1 MEEKRKVSKRTK
13 FSAFLILLFIP
24 LTIFIGI
31 KYFNERKYM
40 FISMLILFQVMIPF
54 FMIFEDRKP
63 QTRELIM
70 IAGLTAVGVAGRVAF
85 FWLPQFKP
93 IIAVTMI
100 TAAALGPE
108 SGFLTGALI
117 AFVSNFFFGQGPWTP
132 WQMFATGIIGFVSGI
147 LFRFGILKNKRLPMA
162 IFGFLITFFV
172 YGFIMDFASL
182 IMSRTVLTK
191 ETLLIF
197 LSSGVPFNFVY
208 GAATFVFLYFF
219 GEEMRE
225 KIERT
230 KVKYGLITEDEKLK

>member
-1 MEEKRKVSKRTK
+1 MIRDKKISKRTK
-13 FSAFLILLFIP
+13 ISAILILLFIP
-24 LTIFIGI
+24 ITIYIGI
-31 KYFNERKYM
+31 RFFNERKYM

-54 FMIFEDRKP
+54 FMIFEERKP
-63 QTRELIM
+63 QTRELIL

-93 IIAVTMI
+93 IIAVTII

-132 WQMFATGIIGFVSGI
+132 WQMFATGIIGFLSGV
-147 LFRFGILKNKRLPMA
+147 LFKLGILKNKKLPMA
-162 IFGFLITFFV
+162 TFGFVVTFFI
-172 YGFIMDFASL
+172 YGFIMDFASI
-182 IMSRTVLTK
+182 IMSKTIITK
-191 ETLLIF
+191 ETLIIF

-208 GAATFVFLYFF
+208 GAATFIFLYFF

-230 KVKYGLITEDEKLK
+230 KVKYGLIDEEEKL